1 MTIQALSKFAGS
13 ALIRDKFDNFIVH
26 AALAV
31 RADARCN
38 LLGNRKKWW
47 THLGSNQGPA
57 D

>member
-31 RADARCN
+31 RADARYN
-38 LLGNRKKWW
+38 LLGYREKMADA
-47 THLGSNQGPA
+47 LGLEPRTR
-57 D
+57 